1 MCGRFTNRL
10 TWREIVALY
19 RLSVPAEPERNLP
32 ARYNIC
38 PTDTIDA
45 VIERGG
51 KRDLVPM
58 RWGLIPS
65 WWKKSAKEIPAT
77 FNARAETVAIKP
89 MFRDA
94 LRRSRCLIPVS
105 GYYEWLP
112 TPTGKQPYYYTSRD
126 GAPLTFAG
134 LWDEWMDI
142 ETGRLLKSCTVIV
155 TNANAL
161 AAKVHNRMP
170 VLLQPQDFDNWLS
183 GTAGAELLKAAPD
196 DYLQTW
202 PVSRRVNS
210 SRTPG
215 DDPALIEQIACFR
228 K

>member
-1 MCGRFTNRL
+1 MCGRFANRL

-38 PTDTIDA
+38 PTDIIDA

-51 KRDLVPM
+51 ERDPVPV
-58 RWGLIPS
+58 RWGLIPN
-65 WWKKSAKEIPAT
+65 WWKKTAKEIPAT
-77 FNARAETVAIKP
+77 FNARAETAAIKP

-94 LRRSRCLIPVS
+94 FRRSRCLIPAS

-134 LWDEWMDI
+134 LWDEWTDI

-170 VLLQPQDFDNWLS
+170 VLLQRHDFDNWLS

-215 DDPALIEQIACFR
+215 DDPALIEQIAA
-228 K
+228 

>member
-19 RLSVPAEPERNLP
+19 RLAVPVTPERNLP

-38 PTDTIDA
+38 PTDAVDA

-77 FNARAETVAIKP
+77 FNARAETLADKP

-94 LRRSRCLIPVS
+94 FKRNRCLIPAS
-105 GYYEWLP
+105 GYYEWLA
-112 TPTGKQPYYYTSRD
+112 TPTGKQPYYYTARD
-126 GAPLTFAG
+126 GLALTFAG
-134 LWDEWMDI
+134 LWDEWKDR
-142 ETGRLLKSCTVIV
+142 ETGTALQSCTMVV

-161 AAKVHNRMP
+161 AAKVHDRMP
-170 VLLQPQDFDNWLS
+170 VSLQPVGFDGWLA
-183 GTAGAELLKAAPD
+183 GTTGTELLKPAPD
-196 DYLQTW
+196 DYLQVW

-210 SRTPG
+210 SRAPS
-215 DDPALIEQIACFR
+215 DDQTLIEQIAA
-228 K
+228 

>member
-183 GTAGAELLKAAPD
+183 GAAGAELLKAAPD

-215 DDPALIEQIACFR
+215 DDPALIEQIAA
-228 K
+228 